1 MITAVMR
8 DYSRSYSK
16 IECSVLEATLEYGL
30 KAPNVYSHAL
40 RRWLEKIPKSFA
52 REKVQKLIADYP
64 KREKKSLQRI
74 LQTLLAENLMID
86 RWDLLAGCHALVH
99 QQDRFCLVFPDPRR
113 TTAYGKIKA
122 TS

>member
-52 REKVQKLIADYP
+52 REKVHKLIADYP
-64 KREKKSLQRI
+64 KREKKKFATNITNALGRE
-74 LQTLLAENLMID
+74 LDD
-86 RWDLLAGCHALVH
+86 RSVGSSSGLSRPGSPARSFLP
-99 QQDRFCLVFPDPRR
+99 CLP
-113 TTAYGKIKA
+113 
-122 TS
+122 